1 VVIGKPATKG
11 DASNGY
17 MNTTL
22 LAQCV
27 DTAYQQGWGAYNIP
41 RAIQQGLT
49 TVSRCWRYGV
59 GGELS

>member
-1 VVIGKPATKG
+1 MIGKPATSE
-11 DASNGY
+11 DPSNDY

-27 DTAYQQGWGAYNIP
+27 YIAYHRGWGAHNIP
-41 RAIQQGLT
+41 RAIQRGLT
-49 TVSRCWRYGV
+49 IVSRCWRYGV